1 VYKVKHKTGELNCRP
16 IFENWTFTTDEAG
29 GLLKTLSNS
38 FYAWSKIQPRMG
50 SIFADGGQMVWTYDS
65 VFVVRY
71 NPNIV
76 SSSTIVWGNTR
87 YIIKEL
93 SIEDDGKLRYMV
105 IRASKADLD
114 LVTSGI
120 VTPVGPA
127 YVFNY
132 EGIGGETVIDIPIN
146 KTLIGVFKDG
156 VSKEIIF
163 IGVPDDGQALY
174 SPITG
179 ELTFAIP
186 FYQGEKLQVQY
197 I

>member
-1 VYKVKHKTGELNCRP
+1 
-16 IFENWTFTTDEAG
+16 
-29 GLLKTLSNS
+29 
-38 FYAWSKIQPRMG
+38 
-50 SIFADGGQMVWTYDS
+50 
-65 VFVVRY
+65 
-71 NPNIV
+71 
-76 SSSTIVWGNTR
+76 
-87 YIIKEL
+87 
-93 SIEDDGKLRYMV
+93 
-105 IRASKADLD
+105 
-114 LVTSGI
+114 
-120 VTPVGPA
+120 
-127 YVFNY
+127 
-132 EGIGGETVIDIPIN
+132 VIDIPIN